1 MTISRPSRQPRHVAR
16 LGVALFAAQIALA
29 AMLVRADS
37 TVAEYQLKAAY
48 LFNFAKFTEWPA
60 AALPA
65 GAPVTVCVTGRD
77 PFGEML
83 SGIETKT
90 IQNRPVR
97 IRRGVRIDD
106 LRGCHLVFVGD
117 GDERRLPE
125 LFRNA
130 EAASAL
136 TLGDTEGFVDHGGT
150 IGLVTRDNRILFD
163 VNMDSARRAGLRLS
177 SQMLKLAR
185 TVKGKP

>member
-1 MTISRPSRQPRHVAR
+1 MTIRRDPLPPGCLAHLR
-16 LGVALFAAQIALA
+16 VALLASLIAFTASFA
-29 AMLVRADS
+29 RAD
-37 TVAEYQLKAAY
+37 TAVAEYQLKAAY

-65 GAPVTVCVTGRD
+65 GAPVTVCVAGRD
-77 PFGEML
+77 PFGEAL
-83 SGIETKT
+83 TGIETKT
-90 IQNRPVR
+90 IQNHPVR
-97 IRRGVRIDD
+97 VRRSVRIDD
-106 LRGCHLVFVGD
+106 LRGCHLVFVGE
-117 GDERRLPE
+117 GEERRLPE

-130 EAASAL
+130 ELASAL
-136 TLGDTEGFVDHGGT
+136 TLGDSEDFVEHGGT

>member
-1 MTISRPSRQPRHVAR
+1 MTVRRLPLLPSRLAR
-16 LGVALFAAQIALA
+16 VIVPLLGLLIALLA
-29 AMLVRADS
+29 SITRAD
-37 TVAEYQLKAAY
+37 TAVAEYQLKAAY

-65 GAPVTVCVTGRD
+65 GAAVTVCVTGRD
-77 PFGEML
+77 PFGEAL
-83 SGIETKT
+83 AGIETKT
-90 IQNRPVR
+90 VQNHPVR
-97 IRRGVRIDD
+97 VRRGVRIDD
-106 LRGCHLVFVGD
+106 LRGCHLVFVGESE
-117 GDERRLPE
+117 ERRLPE

>member
-1 MTISRPSRQPRHVAR
+1 MSPSRPAR
-16 LGVALFAAQIALA
+16 AATLLLA
-29 AMLVRADS
+29 ALIVLAGPRAQADS

-60 AALPA
+60 AALAA

-77 PFGEML
+77 PFGDAL
-83 SGIETKT
+83 VGIETKT
-90 IQNRPVR
+90 VQNHPVR
-97 IRRGVRIDD
+97 VRRGVRIDD
-106 LRGCHLVFVGD
+106 LRGCHLLFVGD
-117 GDERRLPE
+117 GEERRLPE

-136 TLGDTEGFVDHGGT
+136 TLGDSEGFVDHGGT